1 MSATLTNSVAW
12 DVGSVTDQSFKAQD
26 LTVTGAALGD
36 FVLISSSL
44 DVADLIL
51 DAQVTAA
58 NTVTMVW
65 ANLTTAGV
73 DPLTPTLYVW
83 VTSRAGLN

>member
-1 MSATLTNSVAW
+1 MSATLNGSVSW

-26 LTVTGAALGD
+26 ITVTGVALGD
-36 FVLISSSL
+36 FVLVSSSL
-44 DVADLIL
+44 DVADLWP

-58 NTVTMVW
+58 NVVTCVF

-73 DPLTPTLYVW
+73 DPLTPTLYVQ
-83 VTSRAGLN
+83 VTSRAGLT